1 MSTHTD
7 EVTYLLDRAATLDAA
22 VQALAMALEAPSQS
36 PRFVL
41 KGIVYKSLS
50 ERPGFTVTLHGVTL
64 QSVYEQ
70 VLDRSGNCPE
80 LFGRIHL
87 CLPDDGGTAGDV
99 VISLLIADTGD
110 YSDDGTTHWAYST
123 YDESGRPQRNQPLPA
138 LAGHRTSRAS
148 RAAGAA
154 ACCDDHIV
162 ERRSG
167 QSSGTSGC
175 TACGLKP

>member
-22 VQALAMALEAPSQS
+22 VQALAIALEAPSQS

-64 QSVYEQ
+64 QSAYEQ
-70 VLDRSGNCPE
+70 VLDRSGDCPE

-123 YDESGRPQRNQPLPA
+123 YDETGRPSETNRYRLSLAIARAVQAVLPVLPLAATITSSSEEAASHPA
-138 LAGHRTSRAS
+138 QTDAQH
-148 RAAGAA
+148 AA
-154 ACCDDHIV
+154 
-162 ERRSG
+162 
-167 QSSGTSGC
+167 
-175 TACGLKP
+175 